1 MLESVRKAA
10 EIMGGVEKLAEA
22 LGCTRQALHQ
32 WDEVPRSRAAEIE
45 IDAIGRMLIPEFL
58 HEFADLK
65 NTIVITGVH
74 DRVEIWSALRW
85 ASYRKKLESEY
96 A

>member
-45 IDAIGRMLIPEFL
+45 IVTEGR
-58 HEFADLK
+58 
-65 NTIVITGVH
+65 IT
-74 DRVEIWSALRW
+74 RRELRPDIDW
-85 ASYRKKLESEY
+85 PASQTGN
-96 A
+96 AA